1 MYEKYLEQLEEAGK
15 IRNLKGRSINCYK
28 NYVSYFLKYQG
39 KSPEELTCQD
49 VRTFLLAKKDEGLKA
64 TTLNLYNSAIRF
76 FYRNVLHIL
85 WDDIK
90 VPRMILEHKLPT
102 VLTAPEIDRL
112 LEVVDDIKYK
122 AMFATMYS
130 SGMRV
135 SEVIH
140 LHYDDIS
147 RSNMQIHVRD
157 TKNRMD
163 RYTILSKRCLNLLT
177 QYWFEKGRPRGIL
190 FPNKFTGNY
199 LTVSTLEQV
208 MRRAVSVAELPK
220 EATPHC
226 LRHSFA
232 THLIAAVPDIL
243 FRRCLPANLP
253 FHPVITKPVIGR
265 RCNAAVNAFSGM
277 SFNAAR
283 QSLFIM
289 TLLLT
294 DAPVSMFTTF
304 PPKKHRTPEPV
315 RLIIYFLNVQ
325 SAPPPVLE

>member
-1 MYEKYLEQLEEAGK
+1 M
-15 IRNLKGRSINCYK
+15 
-28 NYVSYFLKYQG
+28 
-39 KSPEELTCQD
+39 
-49 VRTFLLAKKDEGLKA
+49 LAKKEEGLKA

-85 WDDIK
+85 WDDIT

-102 VLTAPEIDRL
+102 ILTVDEIDRL
-112 LEVVDDIKYK
+112 LEAVDDIKYK

-147 RSNMQIHVRD
+147 RTNMQIHVRD

-163 RYTILSKRCLNLLT
+163 RYTILSKRCLDILT

-199 LTVSTLEQV
+199 LTVGTLEQV
-208 MRRAVSVAELPK
+208 MRRAVSDAALLK
-220 EATPHC
+220 EATPHG

-232 THLIAAVPDIL
+232 THLMEQGENGKIS
-243 FRRCLPANLP
+243 RHCLDTVTQNPRK
-253 FHPVITKPVIGR
+253 FI
-265 RCNAAVNAFSGM
+265 FM
-277 SFNAAR
+277 SATNPLWE
-283 QSLFIM
+283 SKVH
-289 TLLLT
+289 LT
-294 DAPVSMFTTF
+294 GKIF
-304 PPKKHRTPEPV
+304 
-315 RLIIYFLNVQ
+315 
-325 SAPPPVLE
+325 